1 MKTSKKTTVA
11 AKAEIKKEAVAPVK
25 SACFTGHRDMP
36 WGLDLKNPKCKEFA
50 LNTLL
55 PVIRNYYEH
64 GYKVFRVG
72 GAVGFDMIALIT
84 LLKFRKENAITIE
97 VCIPC
102 KNHTAKWQK
111 ETKELFDKLLKQ
123 VDKVTRTS
131 KFEYY
136 AGCMQR
142 RNEYMVTNSNAVIA
156 YFNGTKG
163 GTANTITYAK
173 EKGKK
178 ITVIHIVPSSKK
190 GGDK

>member
-1 MKTSKKTTVA
+1 MKTSKTTTVA
-11 AKAEIKKEAVAPVK
+11 VKAEIQEEAPVIK

-36 WGLDLKNPKCKEFA
+36 WGINLKDPRCKEFA
-50 LNTLL
+50 LNTLMG
-55 PVIRNYYEH
+55 VIRKYYEN
-64 GYKVFRVG
+64 GYTHFRVG
-72 GAVGFDMIALIT
+72 GAVGFDMVALIT

-111 ETKELFDKLLKQ
+111 ETKALFAKLIKQ

-142 RNEYMVTNSNAVIA
+142 RNEYMVDNSNAVIA
-156 YFNGTKG
+156 YFNGSKG

-178 ITVIHIVPSSKK
+178 ITTISIGSSNQSK
-190 GGDK
+190 